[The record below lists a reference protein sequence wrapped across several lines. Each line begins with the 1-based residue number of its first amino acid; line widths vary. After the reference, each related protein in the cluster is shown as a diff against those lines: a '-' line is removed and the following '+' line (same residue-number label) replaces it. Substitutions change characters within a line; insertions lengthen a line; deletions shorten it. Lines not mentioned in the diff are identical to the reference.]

1 MRIVP
6 PLSQDIQ
13 AWAENIRRFLGKA
26 LNQLDS
32 KEADVSAS
40 EDGVM
45 LWDRVNRYPVVS
57 RSGAFRQ
64 VATQQATPASNVG
77 AAGDVAGMIA
87 WDTNY
92 IYICVGTHN
101 GSAVIWKRVALA
113 TW

>member
-6 PLSQDIQ
+6 PFSQDIQ

-45 LWDRVNRYPVVS
+45 LWDRINKYPVISSNNV
-57 RSGAFRQ
+57 FRQ
-64 VATQQATPASNVG
+64 VATQQATPSSNVG
-77 AAGDVAGMIA
+77 SAGDVAGMIA
-87 WDTNY
+87 WDASY
-92 IYICVGTHN
+92 IYVCVGTYN
-101 GSAVIWKRVALA
+101 GSAVIWKRA
-113 TW
+113 TLGTW